1 MQKRLETFLNKS
13 GITKAQFADSINVAR
28 ANISHILAGRN
39 KPGYDFIVN
48 TMTAYP
54 NLNIEWLLT
63 GEGEMYKDGSESP
76 SLPDSD
82 GLFNSQAHIKASNTP
97 QSIVK
102 ETFTAPETLPA
113 PKVKRIV
120 VFFDDG
126 SYQEFC

>member
-1 MQKRLETFLNKS
+1 MQKRLETFLNNY
-13 GITKAQFADSINVAR
+13 GITKAQFADSIKVAR
-28 ANISHILAGRN
+28 PNISHILAGRN

-48 TMTAYP
+48 TMKAYP

-63 GEGEMYKDGSESP
+63 GEGEMYKDCSESP
-76 SLPDSD
+76 SLPNSD
-82 GLFNSQAHIKASNTP
+82 ELFDSQAHIQEANTS